1 MAFFDE
7 LSKKLSGVSRVA
19 VRKAKEVTDIG
30 SLKLQIADE
39 NRKLSK
45 IYENLGREYYD
56 RFQDEAAEELS
67 GLVKQIKDSTDKV
80 AALQDE
86 ISRVEAESAARAEEE
101 RVRREAEAQARRE
114 SVAEAEMREVDEDE
128 GYEEYEDEEAKKN
141 GEMTGYEEETT
152 GEEAAEYTDET
163 EDEADAA
170 YTEGSEDEADTAYAE
185 ETEEAA
191 EEETVAE
198 EGEVDETAEPASEEG
213 PGDAE
218 TEEPEQNSEWL

>member
-45 IYENLGREYYD
+45 IYENLGREYCD

-67 GLVKQIKDSTDKV
+67 GLVKQIKDSTDKI

-128 GYEEYEDEEAKKN
+128 EYEDEEAKKN

-163 EDEADAA
+163 EDEAD
-170 YTEGSEDEADTAYAE
+170 TAYAE

-198 EGEVDETAEPASEEG
+198 EGEVDETAEPASEEET
-213 PGDAE
+213 GDAE